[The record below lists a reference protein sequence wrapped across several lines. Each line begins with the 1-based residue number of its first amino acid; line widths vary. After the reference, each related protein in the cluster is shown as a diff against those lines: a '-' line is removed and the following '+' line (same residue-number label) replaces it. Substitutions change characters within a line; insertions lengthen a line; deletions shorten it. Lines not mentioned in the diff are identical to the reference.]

1 MIDRTVLQTGAEIPF
16 PQGKLI
22 IHPPNLYEIGLIGGE
37 AALWGACD
45 VLTANKNSLVDMDK
59 SVLDNIS
66 NFDIIMSIMLD
77 KDSKVKAQTINV
89 MKLFSLLF
97 PSYVCSLQKQ
107 KIIFTK
113 GDQEGYLDATN
124 IDLFQQIIRQLFVLN
139 KTKGEDYNPV
149 NKKAAALAAKMQK
162 ARQKVA
168 AQKAATATQQSI
180 IDRYIS
186 ILAVGERKNQ
196 TDICK
201 LTVYQLFDEFERFQL
216 NASYEANIRA
226 RLAGATELDDPADW
240 MKDLQTKEDSNTK
253 NVFD

>member
-1 MIDRTVLQTGAEIPF
+1 MIDRVVLQTGAEIPF
-16 PQGKLI
+16 PQGRLV

-37 AALWGACD
+37 GTLWSACD
-45 VLTANKNSLVDMDK
+45 ILTANKNSLANMDK
-59 SVLDNIS
+59 SVLDQIS

-77 KDSKVKAQTINV
+77 KDSKVKEQTINV

-107 KIIFTK
+107 KIVFTK
-113 GDQEGYLDATN
+113 GEQEGYLDATN
-124 IDLFQQIIRQLFVLN
+124 IDLFQQIIKQLFVLN

-149 NKKAAALAAKMQK
+149 NKKAAELAAKMQK
-162 ARQKVA
+162 ARNKVA
-168 AQKAATATQQSI
+168 ASKVAAQQSI

-216 NASYEANIRA
+216 NTSYEANIRA
-226 RLAGATELDDPADW
+226 RLAGATDLDDPADW
-240 MKDLQTKEDSNTK
+240 MKDLQTKEVSNTK
-253 NVFD
+253 NVFS

>member
-16 PQGKLI
+16 PQGRLI

-59 SVLDNIS
+59 SVLDQIS

-77 KDSKVKAQTINV
+77 KDSKVKEQTINV

-107 KIIFTK
+107 KIVFTK
-113 GDQEGYLDATN
+113 GEQEGYLNATN
-124 IDLFQQIIRQLFVLN
+124 IDLFQQIIKQLFVLN

-149 NKKAAALAAKMQK
+149 NKKAAELAAKMQK
-162 ARQKVA
+162 ARN
-168 AQKAATATQQSI
+168 KAAASKAAAQQSI

-216 NASYEANIRA
+216 NTSYEANIRA
-226 RLAGATELDDPADW
+226 RLAGATDLEDPADW
-240 MKDLQTKEDSNTK
+240 MKDLQTKEVSNTK
-253 NVFD
+253 NVFS